1 MISYKMILIHS
12 IYISKDGDTMTF
24 NKKTIKDVLSLAL
37 PAVGEMIL
45 YMTISVLD
53 TMMVGKY
60 GGQDS
65 VSAVGLS
72 VEILYTFIN
81 IFIAVGISIGIT
93 SIVARRFGAK
103 EFESAEEYASIGFF
117 IGLIISLIIS
127 LLLFTKSSSILRIGG
142 AKNNVILLGNTYM
155 KIIAL
160 GSFFTM
166 QTSMLNGVLRGYGN
180 TKTPLIISLIINIIN
195 IPLDWVLIFGKL
207 GFPEL
212 GVKGAAIATSIAQL
226 SGFLFAVF
234 YIITKSKIKLKFKY
248 IINLNLTKLKALL
261 VLAIPS
267 SFQEA
272 AFDVSRLL
280 STFMIMRLGETSFAA
295 NQITTTIESVSF
307 MPGWGFGVAATTLI
321 GHKIGEKNFKE
332 AKNYAYTCTIL
343 GTIFMALCAL
353 MFLIAPNFL
362 IKLFITEGEKQVIH
376 LGSLCLM
383 VAAIEQ
389 IPMGLSLILG
399 GALKGM
405 GDTKT
410 PFIVS
415 LISSWLIRLPLMFY
429 FVYIAKTSV
438 VYVWWITGIQW
449 IIDGT
454 IMFILFR
461 KTLKKLETN
470 I

>member
-1 MISYKMILIHS
+1 M
-12 IYISKDGDTMTF
+12 F
-24 NKKTIKDVLSLAL
+24 NKENIKDVLSLAL

-53 TMMVGKY
+53 TMMVGRY
-60 GGQDS
+60 GGQTS

-72 VEILYTFIN
+72 VEVIYTFIN

-93 SIVARRFGAK
+93 SVVARRFGAK
-103 EFESAEEYASIGFF
+103 KFQSAEEYASIGFC

-127 LLLFTKSSSILRIGG
+127 ILLFTNSSAILRIGG
-142 AKNNVILLGNTYM
+142 AKNNVISLGNNYM

-180 TKTPLIISLIINIIN
+180 TKTPLFVSLIINIIN
-195 IPLDWVLIFGKL
+195 ISLDWVLIFGKL

-212 GVKGAAIATSIAQL
+212 GVKGAAIATSIAQI
-226 SGFLFAVF
+226 SGFLFAAF
-234 YIITKSKIKLKFKY
+234 YMLTKSKIKLRLKY
-248 IINLNLTKLKALL
+248 ILNLNLSKLKKLL
-261 VLAIPS
+261 ILAIPS

-272 AFDVSRLL
+272 AFDISRLL
-280 STFMIMRLGETSFAA
+280 SAFMIMRLGETAFAA

-332 AKNYAYTCTIL
+332 AKIYAYTCTIL
-343 GTIFMALCAL
+343 GTIFMALCAA

-362 IKLFITEGEKQVIH
+362 IKLFITESEKQVIH

-389 IPMGLSLILG
+389 IPMGISLILG

-415 LISSWLIRLPLMFY
+415 LISSWGIRLPLMFY
-429 FVYIAKTSV
+429 FVSILKTSV

-449 IIDGT
+449 IIDGI
-454 IMFILFR
+454 IMFILF
-461 KTLKKLETN
+461 KKAFNKLENNT
-470 I
+470 

>member
-1 MISYKMILIHS
+1 
-12 IYISKDGDTMTF
+12 MTF
-24 NKKTIKDVLSLAL
+24 NKQVIKDVLSLAL

-53 TMMVGKY
+53 TMMVGRY
-60 GGQDS
+60 GGQIS

-103 EFESAEEYASIGFF
+103 KFESAEEYASIGYF
-117 IGLIISLIIS
+117 IGFIISFMIS
-127 LLLFTKSSSILRIGG
+127 LLLFTNSSTILRIGG
-142 AKNNVILLGNTYM
+142 AKNNVITLGNTYM

-180 TKTPLIISLIINIIN
+180 TKTPLLISLIINIVN
-195 IPLDWVLIFGKL
+195 VSLDWVLIFGKL

-212 GVKGAAIATSIAQL
+212 GVQGAAIATSIAQT
-226 SGFLFAVF
+226 SGFLFATF
-234 YIITKSKIKLKFKY
+234 YMIRKSKIKLRLKY
-248 IINLNLTKLKALL
+248 ILNLNFNKVKKLLL
-261 VLAIPS
+261 LAIPS

-321 GHKIGEKNFKE
+321 GHKIGKKKFQE

-343 GTIFMALCAL
+343 GTIFMALCAAI
-353 MFLIAPNFL
+353 FLITPNFL
-362 IKLFITEGEKQVIH
+362 IKLFIAKSEEQVIH

-383 VAAIEQ
+383 VSAIEQ

-415 LISSWLIRLPLMFY
+415 LISSWFIRLPLMFY
-429 FVYIAKTSV
+429 FIYIIKTSV

-454 IMFILFR
+454 IMFILFG
-461 KTLKKLETN
+461 KAFNKLEKN

>member
-1 MISYKMILIHS
+1 M
-12 IYISKDGDTMTF
+12 F
-24 NKKTIKDVLSLAL
+24 NKENIKDVLSLAL

-53 TMMVGKY
+53 TMMVGRY
-60 GGQDS
+60 GGQAS

-72 VEILYTFIN
+72 VEVIYTFIN

-93 SIVARRFGAK
+93 SVVARRFGGRK
-103 EFESAEEYASIGFF
+103 FESAEEYASIGFF
-117 IGLIISLIIS
+117 IGLIISFVIS
-127 LLLFTKSSSILRIGG
+127 LLLFTNSGAILRIGG
-142 AKNNVILLGNTYM
+142 AKNNVISLGNNYM

-180 TKTPLIISLIINIIN
+180 TKTPLFVSLIINIIN
-195 IPLDWVLIFGKL
+195 ISLDWVLIFGKL

-212 GVKGAAIATSIAQL
+212 GVKGAAIATSIAQI
-226 SGFLFAVF
+226 SGFLFAAF
-234 YIITKSKIKLKFKY
+234 YMLTKSKIKLRLKY
-248 IINLNLTKLKALL
+248 ILNLNLSKLKKLL

-272 AFDVSRLL
+272 AFDISRLL
-280 STFMIMRLGETSFAA
+280 SAFMIMRLGETAFAA

-343 GTIFMALCAL
+343 GTIFMALCAA

-362 IKLFITEGEKQVIH
+362 IKLFITESEKQVIH

-389 IPMGLSLILG
+389 IPMGISLILG

-415 LISSWLIRLPLMFY
+415 LISSWGIRLPLMFY
-429 FVYIAKTSV
+429 FVSILKLSV
-438 VYVWWITGIQW
+438 IYVWWITGIQW
-449 IIDGT
+449 IIDGI
-454 IMFILFR
+454 IMFILF
-461 KTLKKLETN
+461 KKAFNKLENN

>member
-1 MISYKMILIHS
+1 MI
-12 IYISKDGDTMTF
+12 F

-45 YMTISVLD
+45 YMTISVFD
-53 TMMVGKY
+53 TMMVGRY
-60 GGQDS
+60 GGQVA

-81 IFIAVGISIGIT
+81 IFISVGISIGIT
-93 SIVARRFGAK
+93 SLVARRFGAK
-103 EFESAEEYASIGFF
+103 KYESAEEYASIGFF
-117 IGLIISLIIS
+117 IGIIIS
-127 LLLFTKSSSILRIGG
+127 LLISILLFTNSNAILRIGG
-142 AKNNVILLGNTYM
+142 AKNNVIILGNTYM

-166 QTSMLNGVLRGYGN
+166 QTSMLNGILRGYGN
-180 TKTPLIISLIINIIN
+180 TKTPLLISLIINIIN
-195 IPLDWVLIFGKL
+195 ISLDWVLIFGKL
-207 GFPEL
+207 NFPEL
-212 GVKGAAIATSIAQL
+212 GVQGAAIATSIAQI

-234 YIITKSKIKLKFKY
+234 YMIKKSKIKIRFKY
-248 IINLNLTKLKALL
+248 IINLNMNKLKNLL

-267 SFQEA
+267 SLQEA

-280 STFMIMRLGETSFAA
+280 STFIIMRLGETAFAA

-343 GTIFMALCAL
+343 GTIFMALCAA
-353 MFLIAPNFL
+353 MFLLTPNFL
-362 IKLFITEGEKQVIH
+362 IKSFITQSETEVIK

-383 VAAIEQ
+383 VSAVEQ
-389 IPMGLSLILG
+389 VPMGISLILG
-399 GALKGM
+399 GALKGI

-415 LISSWLIRLPLMFY
+415 LISSWVIRLPLMFY
-429 FVYIAKTSV
+429 FVYILKTSV

-449 IIDGT
+449 IIDGA
-454 IMFILFR
+454 IMFILF
-461 KTLKKLETN
+461 KKAFNKLENN

>member
-24 NKKTIKDVLSLAL
+24 NKQTIKNVLSLAL

-53 TMMVGKY
+53 TMMVGRY
-60 GGQDS
+60 GGQNS

-142 AKNNVILLGNTYM
+142 AKNNVISLGNTYM

-234 YIITKSKIKLKFKY
+234 YIITKSKIKLKFKR
-248 IINLNLTKLKALL
+248 
-261 VLAIPS
+261 S
-267 SFQEA
+267 E
-272 AFDVSRLL
+272 
-280 STFMIMRLGETSFAA
+280 EHTSEL
-295 NQITTTIESVSF
+295 QS
-307 MPGWGFGVAATTLI
+307 
-321 GHKIGEKNFKE
+321 
-332 AKNYAYTCTIL
+332 
-343 GTIFMALCAL
+343 
-353 MFLIAPNFL
+353 
-362 IKLFITEGEKQVIH
+362 Q
-376 LGSLCLM
+376 
-383 VAAIEQ
+383 
-389 IPMGLSLILG
+389 
-399 GALKGM
+399 
-405 GDTKT
+405 
-410 PFIVS
+410 
-415 LISSWLIRLPLMFY
+415 
-429 FVYIAKTSV
+429 
-438 VYVWWITGIQW
+438 
-449 IIDGT
+449 
-454 IMFILFR
+454 
-461 KTLKKLETN
+461 
-470 I
+470 